1 MQSAGTES
9 IRASQRSENVAAGC
23 VRMLEWRSGSVAEP
37 VLICRALAAWEKP
50 CDSTRL
56 NTESLEQRVAGF
68 CRSLRTG
75 EILTCSLV
83 SKRHRGDIDCAMS

>member
-56 NTESLEQRVAGF
+56 NTESLEHRVAGTTSRWF
-68 CRSLRTG
+68 LSLASDWGDSDLFAG
-75 EILTCSLV
+75 E
-83 SKRHRGDIDCAMS
+83 